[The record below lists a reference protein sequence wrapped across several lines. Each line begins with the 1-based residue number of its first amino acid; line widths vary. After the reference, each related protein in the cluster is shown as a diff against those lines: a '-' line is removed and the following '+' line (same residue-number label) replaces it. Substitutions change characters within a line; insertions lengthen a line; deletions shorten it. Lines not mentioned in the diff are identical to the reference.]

1 MYFFLLRRLGSTAAW
16 WLTLAWYV
24 VLMILVIL
32 SFAVPEAEFRY
43 GSI

>member
-1 MYFFLLRRLGSTAAW
+1 MYSFLLRRFGPVPAW

-24 VLMILVIL
+24 VLIILVIL

-43 GSI
+43 GNI

>member
-1 MYFFLLRRLGSTAAW
+1 MYSFLMRRFGPAAAW

-24 VLMILVIL
+24 VLTVLVIL

-43 GSI
+43 GNI